1 MIERKYIE
9 NHCICVGNRVQ
20 LMPDRPM
27 TTDGHN
33 AKRACVRVCL
43 YVEYIHTY
51 MYMKMCACVC
61 WDKAM
66 RRTWY

>member
-1 MIERKYIE
+1 
-9 NHCICVGNRVQ
+9 
-20 LMPDRPM
+20 MPDRPM

-51 MYMKMCACVC
+51 MYMQMCVC
-61 WDKAM
+61 VRVLGQSDAAHLVL
-66 RRTWY
+66 TCAVQNISIEIDL